1 MPTAIRSPEE
11 AFQMLR
17 REQPVHWSRSTLAT
31 PPSTRGGN
39 RSALLARDG
48 RGTTVLELLMVTA
61 LFALV
66 MGGVYLLYTT
76 MQTTLSRGEAM
87 SDIQQ
92 NARTGMN
99 RLIQE
104 VRMAGNDPNGTLPN
118 PEGLNAGEFPSG
130 PLRAAGP
137 DCVTFIAPGADPA
150 TGAPASSRVSYYQV
164 LGAPTLWRRAEQWT
178 AGAYPITGAVAL
190 ADTVA
195 ALALTYYDGNNSLLV
210 PQVITVPASLN
221 CPPTAGAGVGNVLRL
236 TIAQLDA
243 VRRIG
248 ITLQTQTA
256 RPGIN
261 PQSYTLGNE
270 VLLRNVPR

>member
-1 MPTAIRSPEE
+1 
-11 AFQMLR
+11 MLR
-17 REQPVHWSRSTLAT
+17 REQPVNWSRSTLAT
-31 PPSTRGGN
+31 PPSTRGGD
-39 RSALLARDG
+39 RSALLAQDG
-48 RGTTVLELLMVTA
+48 RGTTVLDLLIVTA
-61 LFALV
+61 LFGLV
-66 MGGVYLLYTT
+66 MGGVFLLYTT

-104 VRMAGNDPNGTLPN
+104 VRMAGSDPNGTLPN
-118 PEGLNAGEFPSG
+118 PEGLNAGQFPSG
-130 PLRAAGP
+130 PLRSAAP
-137 DCVTFIAPGADPA
+137 DCVTFIAPGSDPA
-150 TGAPASSRVSYYQV
+150 TGAPASFRVSYYQV
-164 LGAPTLWRRAEQWT
+164 LGVPTLWRRADQWT
-178 AGAYPITGAVAL
+178 AGAYPVTGAVAL

-195 ALALTYYDGNNSLLV
+195 ALALNYYDGNNSLLV
-210 PQVITVPASLN
+210 PQVITVPAPLT
-221 CPPTAGAGVGNVLRL
+221 CPPTAGVNVGNVRQL

-248 ITLQTQTA
+248 IALQTQAA

-261 PQSYTLGNE
+261 PQSYTLVNE

>member
-1 MPTAIRSPEE
+1 MLVLLIKNLAAPPQLTAVLAPLDPAPGVKKS
-11 AFQMLR
+11 R
-17 REQPVHWSRSTLAT
+17 R
-31 PPSTRGGN
+31 RGC
-39 RSALLARDG
+39 DG

-61 LFALV
+61 LFAIV
-66 MGGVYLLYTT
+66 MGGVFLLYTT

-87 SDIQQ
+87 TDIQQ

-137 DCVTFIAPGADPA
+137 DCVTFIAPGADPG
-150 TGAPASSRVSYYQV
+150 TGVPASYRVSYYQV
-164 LGAPTLWRRAEQWT
+164 LGVPTLWRRAEQWT
-178 AGAYPITGAVAL
+178 AGAYPITGAIAL
-190 ADTVA
+190 ADTIA
-195 ALALTYYDGNNSLLV
+195 AFALTYYDGNNNLLV

-221 CPPTAGAGVGNVLRL
+221 CPPTAGASVGNVLRL

-261 PQSYTLGNE
+261 SQSYTLGNE